1 MVARGGRRMIEIDG
15 RHMDPL
21 DIIAMVEWLEDRK
34 LTKEERI
41 FFGAEE
47 E

>member
-1 MVARGGRRMIEIDG
+1 MIELDG
-15 RHMDPL
+15 RDMDPL

-34 LTKEERI
+34 LTKEERV
-41 FFGAEE
+41 FFGVEE